1 MKEMS
6 ILEISYFWNWTV
18 MLSHKTAECIHIIT
32 IMFKIVCDLTG
43 ALLATKP
50 ACEIFFHIT
59 ANYSRRRVGWDRGL
73 LA

>member
-6 ILEISYFWNWTV
+6 PLEISYFRNWTV
-18 MLSHKTAECIHIIT
+18 MLSHKTAEYSHIVT
-32 IMFKIVCDLTG
+32 IMSKKIRDLTG

-50 ACEIFFHIT
+50 ACEIVPASLAT
-59 ANYSRRRVGWDRGL
+59 TVEEGWDCGL

>member
-6 ILEISYFWNWTV
+6 TLEITYFRNWAV
-18 MLSHKTAECIHIIT
+18 MLSDKTAECSHIVT
-32 IMFKIVCDLTG
+32 TMFKKVCDLTG

-50 ACEIFFHIT
+50 AREIVPASLAT
-59 ANYSRRRVGWDRGL
+59 TVEEGWDRGL